1 MALSNAP
8 RNYNMSDAELCMFT
22 SNLCNT
28 MTRDLT
34 DLADFGI
41 TAPKIAALK
50 ALGDAFE
57 VLPSD
62 EVLLAYVIAATE
74 AKTAKADLVKEAI
87 RNMVTRCQIKWG
99 VDSWQEKSLG
109 VKGMNKYTDD
119 TLLSAGRR
127 VHSQMTTFLPDLADT
142 GLTQAML
149 DDMDDLNEEF
159 EVAKNRQYTKT
170 SERDKETVIRI
181 NKGNEI
187 YSLVS
192 TYCEIG
198 KRVYAKSDPAKY
210 NDYVIYSAA
219 SPGTLT
225 APTNFAFDP
234 IILDLT
240 WDTVD
245 NATSYE
251 IQSSTDGT
259 NFTEYW
265 TGPGTD
271 CTLSEIP
278 STLVYYRVRARNA
291 GGYGPFSVVIHYDF
305 TTPLTA
311 PLNLAFHP
319 STSIFSWSP
328 VATASRYEFQFKHT
342 EQVTWTSVDAGMA
355 TELHHLDPAGE
366 YLCRVR
372 AYRNLESGPFS
383 PELAYTVPEPG

>member
-1 MALSNAP
+1 MATVLNK
-8 RNYNMSDAELCMFT
+8 RNYNMTDAELCMFT

-57 VLPSD
+57 ILPSD
-62 EVLLAYVIAATE
+62 EVLVAYVIAATE
-74 AKTAKADLVKEAI
+74 TKSAKAELVKEAI

-99 VDSWQEKSLG
+99 ADSWQEKSLG
-109 VKGMNKYTDD
+109 VKGMNSYTDD
-119 TLLSAGRR
+119 SLLMAGRR
-127 VHSQMTTFLPDLADT
+127 VHTQMTAFLPDLADT

-149 DDMDDLNEEF
+149 DDMEDLNDEF
-159 EVAKNRQYTKT
+159 EVAKNSQNTKV
-170 SERDKETVIRI
+170 SERDSSTEERI
-181 NKGNEI
+181 IKGNEI
-187 YSLVS
+187 YSLDAI
-192 TYCEIG
+192 YCEIG

-210 NDYVIYSAA
+210 NDYIIYTAA
-219 SPGTLT
+219 SPGSLT
-225 APTNFAFDP
+225 APVNFAFDP
-234 IILDLT
+234 IIYDLT
-240 WDTVD
+240 WDAVE

-251 IQSSTDGT
+251 VQSSTDGT

-271 CTLSEIP
+271 CTLEEIP
-278 STLVYYRVRARNA
+278 SVLTYYRVRARNA
-291 GGYGPFSVVIHYDF
+291 GGYGPFSIVIHYDF
-305 TTPLTA
+305 TTPMEA

-355 TELHHLDPAGE
+355 TELHHLDPAGN
-366 YLCRVR
+366 YQCRVR
-372 AYRNLESGPFS
+372 AFRNLEAGPFS
-383 PELAYTVPEPG
+383 LELSYTVPEPG

>member
-1 MALSNAP
+1 
-8 RNYNMSDAELCMFT
+8 MFT

-28 MTRDLT
+28 MTRDLA
-34 DLADFGI
+34 DLTDFGI

-57 VLPSD
+57 ILPSD
-62 EVLLAYVIAATE
+62 EVLVAYVIAATE
-74 AKTAKADLVKEAI
+74 AKTAKAELVKEAI

-159 EVAKNRQYTKT
+159 EVAKNSQYTKT
-170 SERDKETVIRI
+170 SERENDTEIRI

-198 KRVYAKSDPAKY
+198 KRVYAKSDPVKY
-210 NDYVIYSAA
+210 NEYVIYTAA
-219 SPGTLT
+219 SPGGLT
-225 APTNFAFDP
+225 APTNFVFDP
-234 IILDLT
+234 ITLKFT
-240 WDTVD
+240 WDAVE

-251 IQSSTDGT
+251 LQFSEDDITYAQL
-259 NFTEYW
+259 W
-265 TGPGTD
+265 TGTELEFN
-271 CTLSEIP
+271 LSP
-278 STLVYYRVRARNA
+278 MLYNLYYFRIRARNA
-291 GGYGPFSVVIHYDF
+291 GGFGPFSAVISYDF

-311 PLNLAFHP
+311 PLNLAFNP

-328 VATASRYEFQFKHT
+328 VATATRYEFQYKHT
-342 EQVTWTSVDAGMA
+342 EQVTWTSFDAGMA
-355 TELHHLDPAGE
+355 TEYHHIDPAGE

>member
-1 MALSNAP
+1 
-8 RNYNMSDAELCMFT
+8 
-22 SNLCNT
+22 
-28 MTRDLT
+28 MTRDLA

-74 AKTAKADLVKEAI
+74 AKTAKAELVKEAI

-127 VHSQMTTFLPDLADT
+127 VHSQMTTFLPDLAGT

-159 EVAKNRQYTKT
+159 EVAKNSQYTKV
-170 SERDKETVIRI
+170 SERENDTEVRI

-225 APTNFAFDP
+225 APTNFVFDP
-234 IILDLT
+234 ITMKFT
-240 WDTVD
+240 WDAVE

-251 IQSSTDGT
+251 LQFSEDDITYAQL
-259 NFTEYW
+259 W
-265 TGPGTD
+265 TGTELEYN
-271 CTLSEIP
+271 LSP
-278 STLVYYRVRARNA
+278 MLYNLYYFRIRARNA
-291 GGYGPFSVVIHYDF
+291 GGFGPFSVVISYNFDA
-305 TTPLTA
+305 PLTA
-311 PLNLAFHP
+311 PTNFTRVDNLSEFMWAVVP
-319 STSIFSWSP
+319 TATS
-328 VATASRYEFQFKHT
+328 YEFQWKHT
-342 EQVTWTSVDAGMA
+342 DQEGWNPINVGLVTAYI
-355 TELHHLDPAGE
+355 HLDPAGE